1 MARLHVASS
10 LTPLPS
16 TTENTTTALTWC
28 VVELF
33 LSIIGGSIPALK
45 PFIRRFL
52 PRLLGSTY
60 AARRGIRTR
69 NSRAYLS
76 GGALHQQYYRGE
88 HGHNSSYDA
97 SRRRSLFKFPTSAA
111 SSPRMPEFILET
123 VRVQVTSCGEECLC
137 GTCRRDISAGMPAVK
152 FAPARKRSAESCGS
166 DYWDMALEG
175 PVSDIG
181 GGHAGDER
189 LPRISTPRSSQ
200 QQRQLGH
207 DYSIE
212 GPRRAPS
219 LTSIAPMVS
228 AVNGVKGKHWRELR

>member
-1 MARLHVASS
+1 MAQYPATSS
-10 LTPLPS
+10 LTFLLL

-33 LSIIGGSIPALK
+33 LGIIGGSIPALK

-60 AARRGIRTR
+60 AQRGIRTR

-76 GGALHQQYYRGE
+76 GGALHQQYYRGD
-88 HGHNSSYDA
+88 HGHNSYDA

-111 SSPRMPEFILET
+111 SSPRVPEFILET
-123 VRVQVTSCGEECLC
+123 VRVQVTSCGEDCLC
-137 GTCRRDISAGMPAVK
+137 GTCRRDVSAGMPAVK

-175 PVSDIG
+175 RVSDIG
-181 GGHAGDER
+181 DAHAGDGR
-189 LPRISTPRSSQ
+189 LSRISTPRSSQ

-207 DYSIE
+207 GYSIE

-219 LTSIAPMVS
+219 LTSIAPIIS